1 MKQVLREQKRNVDRA
16 TRSLDRER
24 AQLERQEK
32 TMIMD
37 IKKNA
42 KAGQMKSV
50 KSMAKDLVRIRKHQE
65 KFVNLTAQLRAIG
78 LQMTAMAST
87 QQLTESVKG
96 VTKSMVKLNK
106 SIKLPELQKIM
117 MEFAK
122 QTEQMDM
129 KQEMIGDSL
138 EDAMD
143 DVDDEEET
151 DRVVGS
157 IMAEIGLSMDDSMVS
172 APQTKTQ
179 VQAEPEKVNE
189 ADKELEARLNN
200 LK

>member
-50 KSMAKDLVRIRKHQE
+50 KIMAKDLVRIRKHQE

-138 EDAMD
+138 ENAMD